1 MTATFNELSGS
12 DCCGTDCCFKI
23 QTTGCA
29 AGVPYAQLSLV
40 TASGNSISW
49 LNLDTGDMVS
59 VKPTG
64 FVTGD
69 CADAGINLQTCYQI
83 GADKYSVFMVNGVT
97 TYFKN
102 DVLVTG
108 AANIDAAALAVAGA
122 TYENIVSCEPAQVN
136 PDNAVCYEKTVTTP
150 PTPGSDVFTVQSD
163 FPAKVAQD
171 GTGTLLETVYTQTY
185 TSGNEADGQYSMR
198 NGANDRSGSNSS
210 YAMAF
215 NFGIGT
221 PPVPFKFYSQKLI
234 GTPGATYSAGY
245 WAKDRSGNMANFRMD
260 VLDGASVI
268 ATGTSGAMNST
279 YTNRRTSTFVM
290 PAAGFVMVE
299 IYNLVNGNASGN
311 DPLLDGIGLGQTTAE
326 IPGTTTT
333 TTYRKITSEG
343 GVDTYYDENGAEV
356 TGAALTALLAAI
368 AAGEYEVV
376 PCGAGC
382 GCTAEDLISTD
393 AGNSLIEGT
402 DGKLYVAAT
411 ALFDDDQV
419 LTGDNTTNT
428 TVTLTPTTIVD
439 PENPDVSQVNYVIKA
454 EVKIDGTT
462 IVQDPVTKV
471 LSAVPQD
478 ILWDD
483 VTTAPAATGNPAG
496 PRFELMPDG
505 SIYFVDSDGRAE
517 KFKGGGTTRHEVE
530 TFVATAGQTV
540 FTLAHTATDDV
551 DFNRNGASIVDAAA
565 TVSGAAVTYVPAQ
578 NFNSA
583 MMAGD
588 LVTISYT
595 WEDTTTVPPS
605 GAVVTGLT
613 LTDPSTLNV
622 SYSDGSTTT
631 LTLLDT
637 FE

>member
-1 MTATFNELSGS
+1 
-12 DCCGTDCCFKI
+12 
-23 QTTGCA
+23 
-29 AGVPYAQLSLV
+29 
-40 TASGNSISW
+40 
-49 LNLDTGDMVS
+49 
-59 VKPTG
+59 
-64 FVTGD
+64 
-69 CADAGINLQTCYQI
+69 
-83 GADKYSVFMVNGVT
+83 
-97 TYFKN
+97 
-102 DVLVTG
+102 
-108 AANIDAAALAVAGA
+108 
-122 TYENIVSCEPAQVN
+122 
-136 PDNAVCYEKTVTTP
+136 
-150 PTPGSDVFTVQSD
+150 
-163 FPAKVAQD
+163 
-171 GTGTLLETVYTQTY
+171 
-185 TSGNEADGQYSMR
+185 
-198 NGANDRSGSNSS
+198 
-210 YAMAF
+210 
-215 NFGIGT
+215 
-221 PPVPFKFYSQKLI
+221 
-234 GTPGATYSAGY
+234 
-245 WAKDRSGNMANFRMD
+245 MANFRMD

>member
-1 MTATFNELSGS
+1 V
-12 DCCGTDCCFKI
+12 
-23 QTTGCA
+23 TTG
-29 AGVPYAQLSLV
+29 
-40 TASGNSISW
+40 T
-49 LNLDTGDMVS
+49 
-59 VKPTG
+59 K
-64 FVTGD
+64 
-69 CADAGINLQTCYQI
+69 I
-83 GADKYSVFMVNGVT
+83 G
-97 TYFKN
+97 
-102 DVLVTG
+102 
-108 AANIDAAALAVAGA
+108 
-122 TYENIVSCEPAQVN
+122 
-136 PDNAVCYEKTVTTP
+136 
-150 PTPGSDVFTVQSD
+150 
-163 FPAKVAQD
+163 
-171 GTGTLLETVYTQTY
+171 
-185 TSGNEADGQYSMR
+185 
-198 NGANDRSGSNSS
+198 
-210 YAMAF
+210 
-215 NFGIGT
+215 
-221 PPVPFKFYSQKLI
+221 
-234 GTPGATYSAGY
+234 
-245 WAKDRSGNMANFRMD
+245 
-260 VLDGASVI
+260 
-268 ATGTSGAMNST
+268 T
-279 YTNRRTSTFVM
+279 YTN
-290 PAAGFVMVE
+290 E
-299 IYNLVNGNASGN
+299 
-311 DPLLDGIGLGQTTAE
+311 LGAVVDVYAPNPTAV
-326 IPGTTTT
+326 I
-333 TTYRKITSEG
+333 
-343 GVDTYYDENGAEV
+343 N
-356 TGAALTALLAAI
+356 
-368 AAGEYEVV
+368 
-376 PCGAGC
+376 
-382 GCTAEDLISTD
+382 
-393 AGNSLIEGT
+393 
-402 DGKLYVAAT
+402 
-411 ALFDDDQV
+411 DDQV